1 MDERLG
7 GPLKLLALHPQD
19 DVAVALEDLRAGQPT
34 GIRGLTTRAPVP
46 KGHKVALREIAA
58 GQPVRKLATTIGEAS
73 APIAPGD
80 HVHLH
85 NLRFVRSTA
94 NRRIGANPPQWQL
107 ESPLPAATF
116 EGYVRDDGRI
126 GTRNL
131 LLVLATVN
139 CSATV
144 VRRIGEEFRRQVDLS
159 AYPSVDGVASLTHQ
173 HGCSFR
179 ADGPG
184 MDILRRTLGGY
195 AHHPNVA
202 GTLVVGLGCEDNEV
216 DAFLDNAGLRRS
228 ERLRALVIQ
237 EAGGTAATVAAGV
250 ETLKAMLPAAAA
262 ARRRPVPASRLI
274 VGLRCGGSD
283 GFSAVTANPALG
295 VAADLLVAQGGTVI
309 LSETPE
315 IYGAEQI
322 LLERAARPATGE
334 KLVRLLEWWEQS
346 AAADRGSLD
355 NNPSAGNKAGGIT
368 TILEKSLG
376 AVAKGGSSP
385 LQDVVAYAEPVT
397 GPGLVF
403 MDSPGYDP
411 VSATGQVA
419 SGANLIC
426 FTTGRGSCFGCA
438 PVPSLKLATNTAL
451 FEKMAGDMDLN
462 CGTIADGREEI
473 AQVGRRIFD
482 LMLDVAS
489 GRRTKSE
496 ALGYG
501 EEEFIPWAMGLTY

>member
-1 MDERLG
+1 MQRKVLT
-7 GPLKLLALHPQD
+7 LHPRD
-19 DVAVALEDLRAGQPT
+19 DVAVALADLAAGEET
-34 GIRGLTTRAPVP
+34 GVPGLMARTAVP
-46 KGHKVALREIAA
+46 KGHKLALRDIPA
-58 GQPVRKLATTIGEAS
+58 GRPVHKLATPIGQAS
-73 APIAPGD
+73 AQIATGE
-80 HVHLH
+80 HVHVH
-85 NLRFVRSTA
+85 NLRFVPSGASRSIPDRGPEW
-94 NRRIGANPPQWQL
+94 RREGNA
-107 ESPLPAATF
+107 SPVF
-116 EGYVRDDGRI
+116 FDGYVREDGRV
-126 GTRNL
+126 GTRNV

-144 VRRIGEEFRRQVDLS
+144 VKRIGEAFRREVDWRS
-159 AYPSVDGVASLTHQ
+159 YPNIDGVVSLSHQ

-195 AHHPNVA
+195 ARHPNVA
-202 GTLVVGLGCEDNEV
+202 GTLVVGLGCEDNQV
-216 DAFLDNAGLRRS
+216 DAFLEAAGLAPS
-228 ERLRALVIQ
+228 DRLRTVVIQ

-250 ETLKAMLPAAAA
+250 QALKDMLPSAST
-262 ARRRPVPASRLI
+262 ARRRPVPASRLV
-274 VGLRCGGSD
+274 VGLQCGGSD
-283 GFSAVTANPALG
+283 GFSAITANPALG
-295 VAADLLVAQGGTVI
+295 AAADLLVAQGGTVI

-322 LLERAARPATGE
+322 LLDRAANRATGE
-334 KLVRLLEWWEQS
+334 KLVGLLQWWES
-346 AAADRGSLD
+346 HAAEDRGSLD

-385 LQDVVAYAEPVT
+385 LQEVVAYAEPVH

-438 PVPSLKLATNTAL
+438 PAPSIKLATNTPL
-451 FEKMAGDMDLN
+451 FERMAGDMDLD
-462 CGTIADGREEI
+462 CGTIAAGRETTGQ
-473 AQVGRRIFD
+473 AGQRIFD
-482 LMLDVAS
+482 LMIEVAS

-496 ALGYG
+496 AWGYG
-501 EEEFIPWAMGLTY
+501 EEEFIPWSMGLTY